1 MANFD
6 NKLNINNLHKTYK
19 PNLKKDE
26 AETKAETKIDESAP
40 EIVGDGTQAAESYG
54 RILVKKGKLENP
66 EMVQNI
72 KDSIDFFIKNP
83 ELASASVKAADD
95 ACELLEAEGIADPY
109 EKACCGA
116 CDAAFAKFE

>member
-6 NKLNINNLHKTYK
+6 NKLNINNLHKTYT
-19 PNLKKDE
+19 PNLKKE
-26 AETKAETKIDESAP
+26 EAKAETKAEEYAP

-72 KDSIDFFIKNP
+72 KDSIDFFVQNP
-83 ELASASVKAADD
+83 ELAAASVKASDD
-95 ACELLEAEGIADPY
+95 AYELLQAEGANDAY

-116 CDAAFAKFE
+116 CEAALAKFE